1 MDARDLISRITFE
14 GRFDMTQDVY
24 VMSEDEEYLIPFEV
38 VTFEDKIVFKPY
50 RTGNMYQ
57 IKLVD

>member
-14 GRFDMTQDVY
+14 GRFDMTQDVF
-24 VMSEDEEYLIPFEV
+24 VMSEDMEYLIPFEV
-38 VTFEDKIVFKPY
+38 FTYEGRIVLKPN
-50 RTGNMYQ
+50 RNGNMWQ

>member
-14 GRFDMTQDVY
+14 GRFDMTQEVF
-24 VMSEDEEYLIPFEV
+24 VMSEDMEYLIPF
-38 VTFEDKIVFKPY
+38 DVFTSEGRIIIKPN
-50 RTGNMYQ
+50 RNRNMLQ